1 MASTPTDILS
11 NLNIGSGMNTS
22 EIVTSLVDAERI
34 PKLATIEKNQS
45 QTENRI
51 SAYGLLKN
59 EYYQI
64 S

>member
-45 QTENRI
+45 QTENSI
-51 SAYGLLKN
+51 
-59 EYYQI
+59 
-64 S
+64 